1 MNSVKSLS
9 VIAAISFAL
18 AACSSSKSEDKNS
31 EAVAQAESL
40 NGENIHCENVEVISI
55 PETKET
61 PAVKMKYETII
72 DSVRS
77 ASKDGVVEKISDK
90 GTKVFK
96 VYMQNKNG
104 EYELSSSQD
113 STFES
118 DEAKTVTTLENGDVK
133 EVGTLKVSSASGS
146 EPQLSENSYDQIS
159 RSKDGVKKIVYK
171 LVNGVEVPVYDFE
184 TTEQEVDG
192 VKTITTLLKTP
203 YIQESN
209 GVKSSIESS
218 QSTCTISKK

>member
-31 EAVAQAESL
+31 EAVAQTESL
-40 NGENIHCENVEVISI
+40 TSENVHCENVEVISM

-77 ASKDGVVEKISDK
+77 ASKEGVVEKNSDK

-96 VYMQNKNG
+96 VYVQSKNG
-104 EYELSSSQD
+104 EYELSSSNE

-118 DEAKTVTTLENGDVK
+118 EEAKTVTTLENGDIK

-146 EPQLSENSYDQIS
+146 DPQLIENSYDQIS

-184 TTEQEVDG
+184 MTEKEEG
-192 VKTITTLLKTP
+192 GIKTVTTLLKTP
-203 YIQESN
+203 YVEESN
-209 GVKSSIESS
+209 GVKSTIESS